1 MIVRLIIKLSIIV
14 SAAVLMTLLT
24 GCSDDPLATI
34 DFGAVSGTV
43 RHAGTGSPLDAVIVT
58 TTPATSSVTTGEDGV
73 YRLESLEP
81 GSYAVRCRRDGF
93 RDALVNVVV
102 YEGET
107 TTADVLMTTAE
118 TENNPPSEPSVPVPA
133 NGAVLD
139 GTNTV
144 LSWSASDIDKDDA
157 LTFDVYFG
165 EAGETPVPLFVSAWE
180 DTSIVVDGL
189 MYDRTYVWQVVARDS
204 FGATVNGR
212 VWSFSTAAF
221 PMNPIVFA
229 SMREGQYEIYSIA
242 PDGTGLARLTDNP
255 NRDWWPRVNL
265 ADGSI
270 SFVSLRDIHP
280 YIYTMSFDGSN
291 VVRITDVSIEGYY
304 NDGRGFAWS
313 DDGRSIYYP
322 HYETLYRMN
331 ADGTGLTELASAPPG
346 MQFRECDVSDA
357 EGLIAVVV
365 QGSEQY
371 ENSIYVMDMDGS
383 GMRELIGDRPG
394 QLCHPS
400 LSPDGRTL
408 LFCQDFSGYEDVSGR
423 MLDSHIIAVSTVS
436 EDGMEIDLSM
446 TKPTGTNDLEP
457 VWSPNGGEILFVNTS
472 SDEYSPSDLYIMDID
487 GGNRM
492 LFVEDGMM
500 PDWK

>member
-1 MIVRLIIKLSIIV
+1 MNVRLIIWLSV
-14 SAAVLMTLLT
+14 TVLLTLFT

-43 RHAGTGSPLDAVIVT
+43 SNAGTGDPIDAVVVT

-93 RDALVNVVV
+93 RDALVNVIV

-107 TTADVLMTTAE
+107 TTADVLMATAD
-118 TENNPPSEPSVPVPA
+118 TENSPPSEPSLPEPE
-133 NGAVLD
+133 NGALLD
-139 GTNTV
+139 GTNTM
-144 LSWSASDIDKDDA
+144 LSWSASDPDKDDT

-165 EAGETPVPLFVSAWE
+165 EAGETPVPLLVSAWE
-180 DTSIVVDGL
+180 DTSIAVDGL
-189 MYDRTYVWQVVARDS
+189 MHDRTYVWQVITHDS
-204 FGATVNGR
+204 YGASVNGR

-221 PMNPIVFA
+221 PENPIVFA

-242 PDGTGLARLTDNP
+242 PDGADLVRLTDNP
-255 NRDWWPRVNL
+255 NRDWWPRINP
-265 ADGSI
+265 ADGLI
-270 SFVSLRDIHP
+270 GFVSLRDIHP

-291 VVRITDVSIEGYY
+291 VNRISETSIEGYY

-383 GMRELIGDRPG
+383 DMRELIGDRPG

-408 LFCQDFSGYEDVSGR
+408 LYCQDFSGFEDVSGR
-423 MLDSHIIAVSTVS
+423 MLDAHIIAVSTVS
-436 EDGMEIDLSM
+436 ADGMEIDLSSA
-446 TKPTGTNDLEP
+446 KSAGTNDLEP
-457 VWSPNGGEILFVNTS
+457 VWSPNGGEILFVNAS
-472 SDEYSPSDLYIMDID
+472 SDGSTPPDLYIMDID
-487 GGNRM
+487 GDNRM
-492 LFVEDGMM
+492 LFVEDGIM